1 MRTAA
6 ARILRLVLPLTDR
19 RHVLDELEE
28 LYELRVQSQGQE
40 AANRWYRRQ
49 VRTFALRVLLPG
61 RGRRRA
67 PKGPEEHWRQRKRRN
82 RLDVLWQDLCFAL
95 RTIRRWPGFTV
106 MIVLILGVGIG
117 GNVAIFSVLKALLF
131 QPLPYPEPDRLVQVW
146 QTHIDYRTR
155 WPFSSPDYLD
165 VREQNRSFEE
175 FGAYSPQRFTV
186 GRVEPERV
194 YGATATAGVLRAYG
208 VEPALGRLF
217 TEGEELEGN
226 NRVAVLSDR
235 FWKRRFGAEPEVV
248 GTAIAINGGY
258 YQVIGVM
265 PHGFEFISPWSPGE
279 HVAVWTPLALS
290 RDGASRTDQW
300 LLGIAR
306 LRPEVTLEVAA
317 AGLRAIASGLGEQYP
332 STNARKQLWVNPL
345 KRQIVGDVRGQVLL
359 LMGAVALVLLLAC
372 ANVASMLL
380 AKSARRRTEMAIRSS
395 LGAGRWRIVGQL
407 LTESMVL
414 SLLGGIAGTLIGV
427 AGLGAMRSLIP
438 RDVPRMADVTI
449 DGPVLLFSLGLALL
463 TGLIFGLAPALHGSR
478 SEVSEVL
485 RGVRGGHTVRG
496 GRARMLGFLAVG
508 QLAIALVLTNGA
520 ALLYVSFRNV
530 IRTPQVF
537 DAEQT
542 LTASISLDGDRYA
555 ENQARVGFWNQLL
568 DGVAALPGV
577 DHTALTNQLPLL
589 GGINDEILSEEET
602 FESRGNGTLTEI
614 TFISPDYFDA
624 MGIPLLAGRAL
635 RNADPASWTAAIVG
649 VVEDVRQWGPER
661 NPIPQVYFP
670 HERSTWNASWLVLSS
685 KSDPLSHV
693 PAIKNEVARL
703 DPGLVVSD
711 PRRMEQ
717 VFDSTTLQRR
727 FITRLVGLFAVV
739 ALVLAMA
746 GVFGMMSHE
755 VAQRTHEIGIRAALG
770 AARTNLLAM
779 ALGRALRLASIGA
792 VIGIVGAVLSARVTR
807 QWVFGMS
814 GTNPAF
820 MAGLVIFLLIVAV
833 AATGVPALRATNP
846 AFMAG
851 LVVFLLMVAVAATGV
866 PALRATQ
873 VDPTRALRAE

>member
-1 MRTAA
+1 
-6 ARILRLVLPLTDR
+6 
-19 RHVLDELEE
+19 
-28 LYELRVQSQGQE
+28 
-40 AANRWYRRQ
+40 
-49 VRTFALRVLLPG
+49 
-61 RGRRRA
+61 
-67 PKGPEEHWRQRKRRN
+67 
-82 RLDVLWQDLCFAL
+82 
-95 RTIRRWPGFTV
+95 

>member
-1 MRTAA
+1 
-6 ARILRLVLPLTDR
+6 
-19 RHVLDELEE
+19 
-28 LYELRVQSQGQE
+28 
-40 AANRWYRRQ
+40 
-49 VRTFALRVLLPG
+49 
-61 RGRRRA
+61 
-67 PKGPEEHWRQRKRRN
+67 
-82 RLDVLWQDLCFAL
+82 
-95 RTIRRWPGFTV
+95 

-290 RDGASRTDQW
+290 RDGASRTNQW

-577 DHTALTNQLPLL
+577 DHAALTNQLPLL

-635 RNADPASWTAAIVG
+635 GDGDWQESVRGNVVVNKTLAERYWPGENAVGKTIRRNADPASWTAAIVG

-833 AATGVPALRATNP
+833 AATGVPALRASSWES
-846 AFMAG
+846 
-851 LVVFLLMVAVAATGV
+851 
-866 PALRATQ
+866 ALGIPPQRA
-873 VDPTRALRAE
+873 